1 MKNVYLV
8 GFMGCGKTEIGKKIS
23 KKLNLE
29 FIDTDFEIEN
39 KYSNSLNNLFK
50 VKGEE
55 FFRNEETELI
65 KEIKKF
71 NFDKIII
78 FNSSLRFNLIAK
90 FSGIKEV
97 YQYPLFQK
105 KKQNIIETPKKFVK
119 EKFNLLVNDDPEI
132 EIDEILISE
141 SINKFQINKKET
153 NILLGIGGSGPSK
166 RIPASTF
173 INVIEKIS
181 KIKICKF
188 FLATGKIDEEQV
200 ILNNILNS
208 KFGALCKPL
217 DAFSIKEILPLIK
230 SCDLSI
236 CNDTSFSHLSAALGI
251 KTITLMADTPLIYGN
266 YSSKMFPIIP
276 DGEETVSHNTLG
288 KEKINSQKIIDK
300 FIEIIN

>member
-1 MKNVYLV
+1 M
-8 GFMGCGKTEIGKKIS
+8 
-23 KKLNLE
+23 
-29 FIDTDFEIEN
+29 
-39 KYSNSLNNLFK
+39 
-50 VKGEE
+50 
-55 FFRNEETELI
+55 
-65 KEIKKF
+65 
-71 NFDKIII
+71 
-78 FNSSLRFNLIAK
+78 
-90 FSGIKEV
+90 
-97 YQYPLFQK
+97 
-105 KKQNIIETPKKFVK
+105 
-119 EKFNLLVNDDPEI
+119 
-132 EIDEILISE
+132 ISE
-141 SINKFQINKKET
+141 TINKFQINKKET

-181 KIKICKF
+181 KIRICKF
-188 FLATGKIDEEQV
+188 FLATGKIDEEQA
-200 ILNNILNS
+200 ILNYILKS
-208 KFGALCKPL
+208 KFGAICKPL